1 MMMASET
8 FEVYQVNDV
17 RCGKLDGK
25 IRALQDTMPLHVD
38 DLPDDIPPLHPDKV
52 DSSRPPLDVA
62 GHDGLVGRP
71 LEEVEKYYIQRALE
85 ITGGKREEAAEM
97 LGIGERTLYRK
108 IKEWGLT

>member
-38 DLPDDIPPLHPDKV
+38 DLPDVPNAWVLRLFCGLIAGALRARRYTVALTIRAPASL
-52 DSSRPPLDVA
+52 SSVTSCDC
-62 GHDGLVGRP
+62 
-71 LEEVEKYYIQRALE
+71 ALGQPE
-85 ITGGKREEAAEM
+85 
-97 LGIGERTLYRK
+97 
-108 IKEWGLT
+108 

>member
-38 DLPDDIPPLHPDKV
+38 DLPDVRNGLIAGALRARRYTIALTIRAPASL
-52 DSSRPPLDVA
+52 SSVTSCDC
-62 GHDGLVGRP
+62 
-71 LEEVEKYYIQRALE
+71 ALCQPE
-85 ITGGKREEAAEM
+85 
-97 LGIGERTLYRK
+97 
-108 IKEWGLT
+108 